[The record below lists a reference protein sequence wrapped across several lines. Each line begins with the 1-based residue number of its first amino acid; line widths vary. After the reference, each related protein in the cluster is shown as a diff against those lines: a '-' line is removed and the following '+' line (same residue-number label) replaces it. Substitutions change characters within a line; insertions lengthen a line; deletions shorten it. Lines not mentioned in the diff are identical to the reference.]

1 MIPFVYLLEKKYTY
15 ILASHFDVP
24 VHGCILQIAFGME
37 MNNVENWT
45 EKSEFTEAIILSF
58 KGLSES
64 FRDPFIQVRHTTE

>member
-1 MIPFVYLLEKKYTY
+1 
-15 ILASHFDVP
+15 
-24 VHGCILQIAFGME
+24 ME